1 MLKKTALV
9 SLLVVAASAQA
20 FPWYANGG
28 FRGAELMSR
37 EEQQAYVAKLQAM
50 KTLSE
55 CEAYMGVHE
64 TELEKRAL
72 AAKTTLSPVRGDPC
86 QIMLRLGRIQNR

>member
-1 MLKKTALV
+1 MLNRMILGT
-9 SLLVVAASAQA
+9 LLVAAASAQA

-37 EEQQAYVAKLQAM
+37 EEQQAYVARLQAM
-50 KTLSE
+50 KTLNE
-55 CEAYMGVHE
+55 CHAYMGEHE
-64 TELEKRAL
+64 AELEKRAA

-86 QIMLRLGRIQNR
+86 QIMLQLGRIKN